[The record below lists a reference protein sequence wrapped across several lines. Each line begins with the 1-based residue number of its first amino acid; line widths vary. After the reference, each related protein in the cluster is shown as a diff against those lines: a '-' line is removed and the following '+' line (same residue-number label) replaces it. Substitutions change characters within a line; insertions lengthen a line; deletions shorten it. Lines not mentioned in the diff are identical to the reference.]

1 MLWHG
6 THSIRRSNICVVS
19 SQQPHVL
26 VMLTMRYEQVLTLRS
41 EAESLWKKSRKQ
53 KAAPRKTPATH
64 HRKSAIAFATQNLQ
78 EEDTAHA
85 SAPPGSAASRRATP
99 GSTVCP
105 PGLEP
110 LHALW
115 EQHARQVL
123 AKDPGGVRAGRG
135 GAAGMHLVGALAL
148 VASSPKPSN
157 VGLQV
162 CMRGGRVLVVL
173 SSLLP

>member
-1 MLWHG
+1 
-6 THSIRRSNICVVS
+6 
-19 SQQPHVL
+19 
-26 VMLTMRYEQVLTLRS
+26 MLTTEREQVLTLRS

-64 HRKSAIAFATQNLQ
+64 HRKSAVAFATQTL
-78 EEDTAHA
+78 EEDPAHA
-85 SAPPGSAASRRATP
+85 PAQTSGASLP
-99 GSTVCP
+99 GSTVHP

-123 AKDPGGVRAGRG
+123 AKDPAGSRAGRG
-135 GAAGMHLVGALAL
+135 GVAGMHLVGALAL
-148 VASSPKPSN
+148 VASSPSPSN

-162 CMRGGRVLVVL
+162 CIRGADLKELIFLVHRLFRIKGVESLCRV
-173 SSLLP
+173 PTPKP